1 MHDAV
6 RQPGQAAQGAR
17 VIQVADQRTGAQ
29 GTQGV
34 ALLTL
39 AGERQ
44 PARATAIP
52 VPVAHQALPHITTA
66 DHQHPL
72 TPEPRWQGNTRRAGG
87 PQNPSRWRP
96 DECGQNRGFVFG
108 YSGLGCGTHRIR
120 ITTV

>member
-17 VIQVADQRTGAQ
+17 VIQVADQRARAQ

-39 AGERQ
+39 ASQRQ
-44 PARATAIP
+44 PARATA
-52 VPVAHQALPHITTA
+52 VQMLVAHEALPHITTA

-72 TPEPRWQGNTRRAGG
+72 TPEPRRQSAARRA
-87 PQNPSRWRP
+87 PR
-96 DECGQNRGFVFG
+96 
-108 YSGLGCGTHRIR
+108 
-120 ITTV
+120 